1 MIMKPREIE
10 SWSRPEIRRQRYM
23 QSIKVTMAYIQKN
36 RDRLTPE
43 EFYHQMDLVETLI
56 THVDE
61 INKILEN
68 DKILCTPN
76 AS

>member
-1 MIMKPREIE
+1 MKQKQID
-10 SWSRPEIRRQRYM
+10 SWSRPEMRRLRYM

-36 RDRLTPE
+36 RDKLTPE

-61 INKILEN
+61 LNKQIEN
-68 DKILCTPN
+68 DQMLCIAN